1 MVQHPSA
8 FGYALGTLDFALSPV
23 KEFAIIGDPRAAD
36 TRALIDVI
44 NERYLPN
51 SVFACA
57 SPENQEAFSV
67 VPLLADRTRKMAKRP
82 PTFARTSLVK
92 HLSIHRRSYK
102 ISYSHT

>member
-8 FGYALGTLDFALSPV
+8 FGHALGALDFALSPV

-36 TRALIDVI
+36 TRALVDVI

-57 SPENQEAFSV
+57 SPEQQTAFQV
-67 VPLLADRTRKMAKRP
+67 IPLLADRPQKDGKATAYICQN
-82 PTFARTSLVK
+82 FACQAPVITPEELQN
-92 HLSIHRRSYK
+92 LL
-102 ISYSHT
+102 